1 MAGGGAGATAT
12 ATAEVTPQGAA
23 GVQVPGKPLNVK
35 NFQFGTLSLSQFK
48 ALLEMLEQR
57 GNSKLLN
64 QPSISVIDNQQA
76 DIAVG
81 TIIPVEVYQPLLGA
95 GGAGAGAGG
104 QQQMGIMGGTTVQQQ
119 FVSIALTVVPRVND
133 DKFVTLWVQ
142 PSVSEITGY
151 TGKYGDLPI
160 TSTRSANSQVR
171 VKDGDTVII
180 GGLIKEDKLKT
191 TKRVKFLSRIPLFG
205 NLFIHNSI
213 DSSRSELIIFITPYI
228 IRDENFASQ
237 KTNEM
242 GEN

>member
-1 MAGGGAGATAT
+1 
-12 ATAEVTPQGAA
+12 
-23 GVQVPGKPLNVK
+23 
-35 NFQFGTLSLSQFK
+35 
-48 ALLEMLEQR
+48 
-57 GNSKLLN
+57 
-64 QPSISVIDNQQA
+64 
-76 DIAVG
+76 
-81 TIIPVEVYQPLLGA
+81 
-95 GGAGAGAGG
+95 
-104 QQQMGIMGGTTVQQQ
+104 MGIMGGTTVQQQ